1 MRSELSVLESANA
14 AVKEELC
21 ACDLNSGKMR

>member
-1 MRSELSVLESANA
+1 MENMSPEA

-21 ACDLNSGKMR
+21 ATTVDRLC